1 MAPGAYVGVLGAFAG
16 VAVLGRSWAP
26 WFAVLG
32 SLGSLLTSLGRLGS
46 ALRFY
51 VAGLGQLLGHM
62 LAVLGALGAVLDRL
76 RVVLGGVDG
85 QERRASDFAPLLDGF
100 LAPSWVPKEGQ
111 DGAQNDQKSIQKSSQ
126 KTIVFWTGLKTISGR
141 SWADLGLI
149 LGGLGVAK

>member
-1 MAPGAYVGVLGAFAG
+1 MVLGRSAGVLEALE
-16 VAVLGRSWAP
+16 AVLGR
-26 WFAVLG
+26 
-32 SLGSLLTSLGRLGS
+32 
-46 ALRFY
+46 
-51 VAGLGQLLGHM
+51 
-62 LAVLGALGAVLDRL
+62 
-76 RVVLGGVDG
+76 VDG
-85 QERRASDFAPLLDGF
+85 QGRRASDFAPLLDGF